1 MLCLWIWNRSFDIW
15 WPLII
20 FQANTF
26 IGSPASKINKLCSF
40 QKQKLNFNV
49 IQDLRAVVRKLTGK
63 SDKQLF
69 ATLNLVNIRRLGI
82 VSGSLT
88 IELFPSSRSPK
99 FFSFS
104 MSGWISTISFHS
116 KSRVHNLRNLD
127 FLWYIYTTVFS
138 SPEMSRKLKI
148 LVVWIRLYDR

>member
-1 MLCLWIWNRSFDIW
+1 MIYYIIWSISYDMDHFISYGPYDMVHVICDYENGTETFDIG

-26 IGSPASKINKLCSF
+26 IGSPASKIYKLCSF

-49 IQDLRAVVRKLTGK
+49 IQDSSAVVRKLTGK

-104 MSGWISTISFHS
+104 ISGWISTISFHS

-127 FLWYIYTTVFS
+127 YL
-138 SPEMSRKLKI
+138 
-148 LVVWIRLYDR
+148 